1 MKVAGLDKNDDWRFG
16 RGRAT
21 YIKDGEAV
29 AQNVKTRIREFQQ
42 DWYANTQKGI
52 DWITLLGS
60 RNTRR
65 QIENSVRRTVLQTE
79 GVASLDALELIV
91 NRRARSAT
99 ILLTYTDIYSNTFQS
114 EIGVGE

>member
-1 MKVAGLDKNDDWRFG
+1 MKVAGLNSSDDWRFG

-21 YIKDGEAV
+21 YIKDSDAV

-42 DWYANTQKGI
+42 DWYANTRKGI

-65 QIENSVRRTVLQTE
+65 QIENEVRRVVLTTR
-79 GVASLDALELIV
+79 GVASLDSLELIV
-91 NRRARSAT
+91 DTVDRRAT
-99 ILLTYTDIYSNTFQS
+99 IRLTYTDVFSGTFDQ
-114 EIGVGE
+114 EIGVGT